1 MSPMEK
7 NARRLVGVLVQ
18 HFPAGATCEDLRRQF
33 EKDTSLARQ
42 SFYNALNYAKKQHWI
57 VGGGRDRRDQYQ
69 LYTLNADGS
78 WKEPVTSI
86 GEGLEK
92 DQLKYLAHAQTRQIA
107 DLQGEVERL
116 RDWSSGSD
124 ANGAANVAL
133 SSLVR
138 IVGDSAVSPRQR
150 LRAAAAVL
158 AYEVLDAGV
167 LDFVKRF
174 LESLCADPEI
184 ATDYR
189 IEAGAL
195 LRRYEAPRVA
205 PEVVRPTYR
214 TNDSAEA
221 EDYEPLSVVIARRRA
236 HCDALT
242 AQIEREMGLAVP
254 ANGNGDDGSD

>member
-1 MSPMEK
+1 M
-7 NARRLVGVLVQ
+7 AQ
-18 HFPAGATCEDLRRQF
+18 HFPAGVTCEDLRRQF

-42 SFYNALNYAKKQHWI
+42 SFYNTLLYVKAQGWI

-69 LYTLNADGS
+69 LYSLNPDAS
-78 WKEPVTSI
+78 WKEPVASI

-92 DQLKYLAHAQTRQIA
+92 DQLEYLAHSQTRQIA
-107 DLQGEVERL
+107 ELQGEVERL
-116 RDWSSGSD
+116 RDWSSGG
-124 ANGAANVAL
+124 ANGETNVAL

-158 AYEVLDAGV
+158 GYEVLDAGV
-167 LDFVKRF
+167 LEFVKRF
-174 LESLCADPEI
+174 LESLCANAEI

-195 LRRYEAPRVA
+195 LRRYEAPRVVS
-205 PEVVRPTYR
+205 EIVRPTYR
-214 TNDSAEA
+214 TDDSAA
-221 EDYEPLSVVIARRRA
+221 EPVEPLSVVIARRKA

-242 AQIEREMGLAVP
+242 AQIERELGLAVGSSRR
-254 ANGNGDDGSD
+254 NGNGSDTAG